1 MERLRQKIDSLKKAY
16 TSFEEIINLPYSI
29 IVRDASIQRFEYTFE
44 IFYKSVKEYLRLKKG
59 IIVNTP
65 KSIFREAFVSGLLNE
80 EETEWLLEM
89 TDDRNMT
96 SHTYNEETSE
106 KIYNKLKEYCKIIN
120 IVIER
125 IDE

>member
-1 MERLRQKIDSLKKAY
+1 LERLRQKIDSLKKAY